1 MGRITAIL
9 IALGFV
15 VMIAAP
21 AAAQE
26 DWPKRGPVKMII
38 PFPPG
43 GATDI
48 LGRVAAD
55 KLGTALGQQF
65 VVENKGG
72 AGGNIGAELAA
83 HAAPDGYTIMMGTI
97 GTLGINRALYKNL
110 SYDHLKD
117 FAPISLMAEVANI
130 FAVHPDVPAKT
141 VKELIAY
148 AKANPGKLNYA
159 SPGNGTSGHLAME
172 LFKTLTGT
180 QMVHVTYRGSGAVL
194 PDILAGQ
201 VQVVI
206 DNLPPYLPHVKSGKL
221 RGLAVMTD
229 KLWPAVPDLPTAAEA
244 SGIPQLVA
252 TAWFGIV
259 APAKTP
265 QPIIDRMA
273 KALQEQMKASDVKD
287 KLSELGAEVIG
298 STPAE
303 FASYIQRETEKWA
316 KVVEASGAKVD

>member
-1 MGRITAIL
+1 MKRIAAVV
-9 IALGFV
+9 IALGMV
-15 VMIAAP
+15 VALTPP
-21 AAAQE
+21 ATADD

-55 KLGTALGQQF
+55 KLSIAFGQQF

-110 SYDHLKD
+110 NYDHLKD
-117 FAPISLMAEVANI
+117 FAPISLVAEVANI
-130 FAVHPDVPAKT
+130 FAVNPDVPAKS
-141 VKELIAY
+141 VNELIAY
-148 AKANPGKLNYA
+148 AKVNPGKLNYG
-159 SPGNGTSGHLAME
+159 SPGNGTSGHLSME

-180 QMVHVTYRGSGAVL
+180 QILHVPYRGSAPL
-194 PDILAGQ
+194 LTDLLSGQ

-206 DNLPPYLPHVKSGKL
+206 DNIPAYLPHVKAGKL
-221 RGLAVMTD
+221 RALAVMTD
-229 KLWPAVPDLPTAAEA
+229 KRWPAVPDLPTAAEA
-244 SGIPQLVA
+244 SGISQLVA

-265 QPIIDRMA
+265 ETIIDRMA
-273 KALQEQMKASDVKD
+273 AALREQMKAPDVKA
-287 KLSELGAEVIG
+287 KLSEQGAEIVG

-303 FASYIQRETEKWA
+303 FAAYIARETEKWA
-316 KVVEASGAKVD
+316 KVVEACGAKVD

>member
-1 MGRITAIL
+1 MKRITAIL

-15 VMIAAP
+15 AGLAAP

-117 FAPISLMAEVANI
+117 FAPISLMAEVANV

-229 KLWPAVPDLPTAAEA
+229 KPWPAVPDLPTAAEA

-273 KALQEQMKASDVKD
+273 KALQEQMKAPDVKA

-298 STPAE
+298 SSPAE

-316 KVVEASGAKVD
+316 KVVAASGATVD